1 MECDSMHCCIETVAE
16 RWGNEGREKGCAER
30 GSGGVGV
37 GGGRWK
43 WTWTAGGQKKRHW
56 EIDRDKR
63 KEIIERTLH
72 YCWSSS
78 PLESVYLLSRQEICY
93 WQTGGGTMRWIPL
106 KSTTPLMSQHV
117 RNHHL
122 FNYLL
127 HLYLRFYLWLF
138 PPPLFIPC
146 LSAVLFS
153 GSGKSWVLPF
163 LIRPHYDNSHK
174 DVLAQ

>member
-1 MECDSMHCCIETVAE
+1 MWQRALLYRNCSWALGKRGPGEGLCRKRQRRSRSRRRAMEMDM
-16 RWGNEGREKGCAER
+16 N
-30 GSGGVGV
+30 SGGGP
-37 GGGRWK
+37 
-43 WTWTAGGQKKRHW
+43 KKRHW

-93 WQTGGGTMRWIPL
+93 WRTGGGTMRWIPL

-122 FNYLL
+122 FNYLV
-127 HLYLRFYLWLF
+127 HLYLRFYLWLS
-138 PPPLFIPC
+138 PPIYSMFIC
-146 LSAVLFS
+146 CCVFWVREKLSLVFS
-153 GSGKSWVLPF
+153 
-163 LIRPHYDNSHK
+163 N
-174 DVLAQ
+174 